1 MWQKCTPKK
10 KVCIVCGV
18 MVAIIILSGCLYV
31 GIQGK
36 NIENRMWD
44 YLKEN
49 GYEVGM
55 EKRSGT
61 RS

>member
-1 MWQKCTPKK
+1 MKATKIEKGLEEKGSSCNKK
-10 KVCIVCGV
+10 EVSISCVKTV
-18 MVAIIILSGCLYV
+18 
-31 GIQGK
+31 
-36 NIENRMWD
+36 
-44 YLKEN
+44 KEN